1 MWIKDHY
8 YNNADKLAPWNLSGE
23 VFCICLNNGDKVI
36 KSSGMLEPSLG
47 CRRRAQG
54 CEGAT
59 TATWTERGNR
69 ADTGS
74 KRDHFF
80 FPDSLVKGEKRFF
93 AFHKTEDPLLQWELT
108 FYKVKISAHFYEW
121 SRFMAVA
128 LFCMK

>member
-1 MWIKDHY
+1 M
-8 YNNADKLAPWNLSGE
+8 
-23 VFCICLNNGDKVI
+23 

-47 CRRRAQG
+47 CRQRAQG

-74 KRDHFF
+74 KWDHFF

-108 FYKVKISAHFYEW
+108 SYKVKISAHFYEW

>member
-1 MWIKDHY
+1 M
-8 YNNADKLAPWNLSGE
+8 
-23 VFCICLNNGDKVI
+23 

-54 CEGAT
+54 YAGAT
-59 TATWTERGNR
+59 TATWTGRGNR

-74 KRDHFF
+74 KEDHFF
-80 FPDSLVKGEKRFF
+80 FPDSLVKGGKRIF
-93 AFHKTEDPLLQWELT
+93 AFSKAEDPLLQWEVT

-128 LFCMK
+128 QF